1 VLELVRQNFR
11 DFGPTLAAEA
21 LLERHGV
28 EVSRETLRKWMVA
41 DGLWLSRK
49 AAPKRD
55 ASTSRKRN
63 RELPC
68 LVMCPSR

>member
-28 EVSRETLRKWMVA
+28 EIA
-41 DGLWLSRK
+41 
-49 AAPKRD
+49 
-55 ASTSRKRN
+55 
-63 RELPC
+63 
-68 LVMCPSR
+68 